1 MIDETRLSEV
11 EEGTR
16 EQLAQQCRIA
26 FSVAYVCWFQLPRGR
41 QNQTSNIFS
50 IQLLGSFFRIE
61 NMINSSTSLRPR
73 CPPPLPASPQG
84 RGIHPATPSRRPARD
99 RSVSPAV
106 VSAPPR
112 SNLARALAPSAR
124 SAGLGFGS

>member
-26 FSVAYVCWFQLPRGR
+26 FSVAYVCWFQFPRGR

-50 IQLLGSFFRIE
+50 IQLLGSFFQNRE
-61 NMINSSTSLRPR
+61 PDQLLLVFKTWL
-73 CPPPLPASPQG
+73 L
-84 RGIHPATPSRRPARD
+84 IHRRLLAT
-99 RSVSPAV
+99 
-106 VSAPPR
+106 
-112 SNLARALAPSAR
+112 
-124 SAGLGFGS
+124 